1 MLYGLDTRKSPE
13 GDGDQLGML
22 SGSTIELGHGEIE
35 RSLRCK
41 RMRRRRRTRRRRGG
55 PSLWLTW
62 IFPCLHRHSCR
73 PEGMQR
79 PHHLQHHHHYRQ
91 RGFATAASSPSQLQ
105 KNIFCWGQMIHTRTK
120 KIFSFFFF
128 GPFSV
133 DGMYET
139 FIFCHFFQSNI
150 LLAKNHS
157 TKKWQ
162 KMHPLSSGERKFP
175 FPVIP
180 KNGSLWFPSR
190 ISGMA
195 FFHSL
200 PIPEFREWIFSIPFP
215 FPNWPLQSRE
225 SKGKMGDFKRC

>member
-1 MLYGLDTRKSPE
+1 MLYCQGEDLETRDFNVIWIGYQKVTWRRRWPTWNVI
-13 GDGDQLGML
+13 GFNNRIG
-22 SGSTIELGHGEIE
+22 TWEIE

-62 IFPCLHRHSCR
+62 IFPRLHRHSCR

-162 KMHPLSSGERKFP
+162 KMHPLSMGEYLR
-175 FPVIP
+175 
-180 KNGSLWFPSR
+180 R
-190 ISGMA
+190 
-195 FFHSL
+195 
-200 PIPEFREWIFSIPFP
+200 
-215 FPNWPLQSRE
+215 
-225 SKGKMGDFKRC
+225 

>member
-105 KNIFCWGQMIHTRTK
+105 KNIFLLRTNNTRTK
-120 KIFSFFFF
+120 KIIFIFLFWSFFCRWD
-128 GPFSV
+128 V
-133 DGMYET
+133 WD
-139 FIFCHFFQSNI
+139 IHF
-150 LLAKNHS
+150 
-157 TKKWQ
+157 
-162 KMHPLSSGERKFP
+162 LSF
-175 FPVIP
+175 
-180 KNGSLWFPSR
+180 
-190 ISGMA
+190 
-195 FFHSL
+195 
-200 PIPEFREWIFSIPFP
+200 FSIKYFVGQKPF
-215 FPNWPLQSRE
+215 
-225 SKGKMGDFKRC
+225 D